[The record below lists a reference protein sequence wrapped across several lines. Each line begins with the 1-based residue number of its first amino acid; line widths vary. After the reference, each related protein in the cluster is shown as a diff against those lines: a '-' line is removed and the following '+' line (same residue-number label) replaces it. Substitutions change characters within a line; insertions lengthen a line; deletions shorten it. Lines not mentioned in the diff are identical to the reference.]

1 MALALNAPT
10 PLRAYSSYESLAPVA
25 LADPGFDYSTLFLL
39 NSVEGNIMTAQNPTP
54 KSTAT
59 YLPLSQMPIFHPAHF
74 INNPTSQHHPSM
86 QMYSQQKQPP
96 AHPHQ
101 ILPNQHRA
109 IDSNLHSSSSSKN
122 KLGRAYNPGRPLA
135 MSDRQKILEL
145 YEKGHKISHI
155 ARIIG
160 VTHSCVSKIMTRY
173 RRTGSM
179 QPRSTY
185 AKRGSDS
192 GIDSDNDKSSVAS
205 NDDKM
210 LIPKSMD
217 VEITPAIFIHRPFP
231 IKSYSINRF
240 VRRPT
245 TPNATF

>member
-10 PLRAYSSYESLAPVA
+10 PLRAYSSYESLAPVT
-25 LADPGFDYSTLFLL
+25 PTEPNFDYSTLFLL
-39 NSVEGNIMTAQNPTP
+39 NGVDGSIMTAPAVTP
-54 KSTAT
+54 KSPST

-74 INNPTSQHHPSM
+74 MGTALSQQPHSVQLYPP
-86 QMYSQQKQPP
+86 QKQPAVP
-96 AHPHQ
+96 HHQ
-101 ILPNQHRA
+101 ILPHQRSVDN
-109 IDSNLHSSSSSKN
+109 IVHSSSSSKN

-185 AKRGSDS
+185 TKRGSDS
-192 GIDSDNDKSSVAS
+192 GIESDNDKSSVAS
-205 NDDKM
+205 NDDK
-210 LIPKSMD
+210 LVIPKSLD
-217 VEITPAIFIHRPFP
+217 VDITPAIFIHRPFP
-231 IKSYSINRF
+231 IKSYSINSLLF
-240 VRRPT
+240 EG
-245 TPNATF
+245 